1 MDNTHYNVTPQS
13 HKPFLL
19 GKYGARDVK
28 PLLVIFKKMY
38 TLHCP
43 KNK

>member
-1 MDNTHYNVTPQS
+1 M
-13 HKPFLL
+13 
-19 GKYGARDVK
+19 ARDVK
-28 PLLVIFKKMY
+28 PLLVIFKKIY